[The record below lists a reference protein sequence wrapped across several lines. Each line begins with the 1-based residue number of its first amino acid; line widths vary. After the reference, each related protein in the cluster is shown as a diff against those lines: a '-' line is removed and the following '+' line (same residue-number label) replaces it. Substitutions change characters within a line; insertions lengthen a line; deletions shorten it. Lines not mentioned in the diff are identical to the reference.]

1 MEKHINAAH
10 WNYFVYR
17 HLSVVHVTI
26 PIMTDIRRQN
36 ILWFDDIEKR
46 HNDAKLIKKNKS
58 HLHFIGTK
66 NDFLWRMSFFYNGK
80 IVIINPLS
88 LFYNVMIQKVDT
100 FVDKII

>member
-1 MEKHINAAH
+1 MSENT
-10 WNYFVYR
+10 NYTIEDVI
-17 HLSVVHVTI
+17 SVAKKN
-26 PIMTDIRRQN
+26 D
-36 ILWFDDIEKR
+36 K

>member
-46 HNDAKLIKKNKS
+46 HNDAKLIKK
-58 HLHFIGTK
+58 
-66 NDFLWRMSFFYNGK
+66 
-80 IVIINPLS
+80 
-88 LFYNVMIQKVDT
+88 
-100 FVDKII
+100 